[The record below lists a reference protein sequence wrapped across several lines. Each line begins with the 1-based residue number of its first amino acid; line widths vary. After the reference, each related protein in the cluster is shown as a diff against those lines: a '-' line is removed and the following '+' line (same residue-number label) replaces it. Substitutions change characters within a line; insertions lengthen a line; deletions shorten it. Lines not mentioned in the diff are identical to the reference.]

1 MLQLNSVTR
10 SSIDYNEHIHTTLTH
25 NYTSSLEIKTFTFS
39 CKFAYE
45 CLPSNQEINIT
56 TSQVD
61 KMFAHNFASN
71 SLSPRKRQW
80 KTGTVRQRLT
90 MLCLVIAVTREAFL
104 ILHVFPASNVSLL
117 FALETCSLLSVF
129 CDKNQ
134 LARQDFEKKR
144 VRE

>member
-10 SSIDYNEHIHTTLTH
+10 SSIYYNEHIHTTLTH

-61 KMFAHNFASN
+61 KMFAHNFACN
-71 SLSPRKRQW
+71 SLSPIKRQW

-117 FALETCSLLSVF
+117 FALETCSFLSVF
-129 CDKNQ
+129 CNKK
-134 LARQDFEKKR
+134 LACKAGFWKEGA
-144 VRE
+144 RE